1 MRYYLCG
8 ISDTGNYRNKN
19 EDCFLID
26 HTVINKGFFE
36 SKVSSPFI
44 TAVCDGVACE
54 KSGEVASKIASET
67 LSSLE
72 FNSHTNMFNEVINI
86 HNKIGA
92 YGELSPLKS
101 RNMQTTMCCLTVDEN
116 DNACC
121 VNVGDS
127 RMYRYCD
134 GNLFQISTDQTL
146 VEFLHS
152 QGKITHEEAKNH
164 KQKNVIFPVL
174 GNVKHD
180 PSVQIKP
187 LKMKISGNDVVIIC
201 SDGFSDY
208 VSEEEIQIGM
218 SLDIPLKEKITT
230 LAELATERGSTDN
243 ITIVAVQ
250 RIYEPKTL

>member
-19 EDCFLID
+19 EDCFVID
-26 HTVINKGFFE
+26 HLVFNNGFFE
-36 SKVSSPFI
+36 SEVISPFI

-54 KSGEVASKIASET
+54 KSGEIASRIASET
-67 LSSLE
+67 LGAIQ
-72 FNSHTNMFNEVINI
+72 FNSLTNIVDEVTKI
-86 HNKIGA
+86 HNKINA
-92 YGELSPLKS
+92 YSEISPLKT

-146 VEFLHS
+146 VELLHS
-152 QGKITHEEAKNH
+152 QGKITSEEAKNH
-164 KQKNVIFPVL
+164 VQKHIIFPVL
-174 GNVKHD
+174 GNAKYP

-218 SLDIPLKEKITT
+218 SLEISLKEKIST
-230 LAELATERGSTDN
+230 LAQLALERGSTDN
-243 ITIVAVQ
+243 ITIVAVK
-250 RIYEPKTL
+250 RIYEPKIL

>member
-8 ISDTGNYRNKN
+8 VSVTGNYRNKN
-19 EDCFLID
+19 EDCFLIN
-26 HTVINKGFFE
+26 HTVINNGFFDSE
-36 SKVSSPFI
+36 VNSPFI

-54 KSGEVASKIASET
+54 KSGEVAAKIASET
-67 LSSLE
+67 LGNIEFSSR
-72 FNSHTNMFNEVINI
+72 TDMFSEVINI

-92 YGELSPLKS
+92 YGEISPLKT

-134 GNLFQISTDQTL
+134 GNFFQISTDQTL
-146 VEFLHS
+146 VQLLHS
-152 QGKITHEEAKNH
+152 QGKITHEQAKNH
-164 KQKNVIFPVL
+164 SQKHIIFPVL

-180 PSVQIKP
+180 PSIQIKP
-187 LKMKISGNDVVIIC
+187 LKMKISGDDTVIIC

-208 VSEEEIQIGM
+208 VCEEEMKIGM
-218 SLDIPLKEKITT
+218 SLSLPLKEKIST
-230 LAELATERGSTDN
+230 LVELAQERGSTDN
-243 ITIVAVQ
+243 ITIVAVK
-250 RIYEPKTL
+250 RINEPKTL